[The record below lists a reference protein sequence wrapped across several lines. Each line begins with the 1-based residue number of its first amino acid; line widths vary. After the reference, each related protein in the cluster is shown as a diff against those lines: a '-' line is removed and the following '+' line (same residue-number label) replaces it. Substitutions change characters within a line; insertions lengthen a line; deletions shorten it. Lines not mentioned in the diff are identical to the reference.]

1 MLDCEA
7 LLWYVYFDETNHHN
21 RRNLAWAP
29 YTTFLKNSKMNLLFL
44 EKATN
49 AESGLSTRSSRSSFP
64 LLPPRLPICCVA
76 CKRFSALPAYPKN
89 AFTPSWLHQR
99 YLGGGCGNRYG
110 RWFLTL
116 WQMAACFLP
125 WMTISIRRR
134 ERRSSAATRSSIMP
148 PNRISRDIHGR
159 KTLWPSAC

>member
-1 MLDCEA
+1 MAEVVLQYPQILKRRMWFGITA
-7 LLWYVYFDETNHHN
+7 TVNLKSKFMHKAGFGNLLVPHPAAVNWLL
-21 RRNLAWAP
+21 RRPCCGMSILTKQTTTTGGTSHDHP

-64 LLPPRLPICCVA
+64 LLLPRLPICCVA

-89 AFTPSWLHQR
+89 AFTPSWLRQR

-110 RWFLTL
+110 R
-116 WQMAACFLP
+116 
-125 WMTISIRRR
+125 
-134 ERRSSAATRSSIMP
+134 
-148 PNRISRDIHGR
+148 
-159 KTLWPSAC
+159 